1 MIEHLREWWQ
11 AYAAVGAL
19 AGAAALVLLFLVSA
33 IGSHFS
39 GPDDEVHP

>member
-11 AYAAVGAL
+11 AYAAAVAL
-19 AGAAALVLLFLVSA
+19 TGAAALLILFLVSA

-39 GPDDEVHP
+39 GPDDEVHS